1 MPPADHDRAQD
12 KLAHNMPP
20 AAEAVGLVWQPNTD
34 ADAAVAGDD
43 LENNVEDRVRDW
55 IAVELASFSDHNE
68 EHREHDPP
76 QVMS

>member
-1 MPPADHDRAQD
+1 MPA
-12 KLAHNMPP
+12 
-20 AAEAVGLVWQPNTD
+20 AAEAVILVWQPSTD

-43 LENNVEDRVRDW
+43 LKNNVKDRVRDW
-55 IAVELASFSDHNE
+55 IAVKLARFSDHNE

>member
-1 MPPADHDRAQD
+1 MPPADHDRTQD

-20 AAEAVGLVWQPNTD
+20 TAEAVILVWQPHTD
-34 ADAAVAGDD
+34 ADAAVGGNN

-55 IAVELASFSDHNE
+55 VAVKLARFSDHNE
-68 EHREHDPP
+68 KHREDDPP

>member
-1 MPPADHDRAQD
+1 MPPT
-12 KLAHNMPP
+12 
-20 AAEAVGLVWQPNTD
+20 AEAVILVWQPNTD
-34 ADAAVAGDD
+34 ADAAVGGDN

-55 IAVELASFSDHNE
+55 IAIKLARFSDHNE